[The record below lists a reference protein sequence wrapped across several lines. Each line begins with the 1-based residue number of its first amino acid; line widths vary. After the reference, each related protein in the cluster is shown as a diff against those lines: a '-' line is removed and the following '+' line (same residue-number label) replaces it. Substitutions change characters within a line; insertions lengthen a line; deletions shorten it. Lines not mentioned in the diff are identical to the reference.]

1 MTPGGCNVD
10 RYDDICSGRF
20 DHIDEKLERIDLG
33 MRGNGTTP
41 GVMMRVDRLEQAA
54 GLRGKLFLIG
64 VGALP
69 PTVILILSKVLEK
82 V

>member
-1 MTPGGCNVD
+1 MSPGGCSVD

-20 DHIDEKLERIDLG
+20 DHIDEKLERIDLAL
-33 MRGNGTTP
+33 RGNGTTV
-41 GVMMRVDRLEQAA
+41 GMQTRLDRLEQAA
-54 GLRGKLFLIG
+54 GIRGKLFLIG

-82 V
+82 L